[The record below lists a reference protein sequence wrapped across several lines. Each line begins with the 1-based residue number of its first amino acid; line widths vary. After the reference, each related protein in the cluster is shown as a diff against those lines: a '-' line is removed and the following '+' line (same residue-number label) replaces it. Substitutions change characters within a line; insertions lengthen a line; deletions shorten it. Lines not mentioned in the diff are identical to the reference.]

1 MTKLLL
7 LLFMFQMPV
16 HYVSDSHLVVYH
28 PPNVGVSTAR
38 AYLSVLSRIYSEESE
53 KFGMEARGKLRVRLC
68 RDAYDFSDLTG
79 VDSTASP
86 LWKDGELYIIAR
98 TKPGD
103 SAFRPALTAGVIHG
117 ILRHLRANGAPRWL
131 IYSAAVYESG
141 EYKECTAPPIE
152 SVRYFSDL
160 DEKIQEV
167 FSGGNSADLC
177 FYLGNT
183 GKFFDL
189 KFGVGSF
196 RKLVREF
203 RKETSFDAAV
213 QRLFHV
219 ERGKLESDWRD
230 FMARQV
236 KSG

>member
-1 MTKLLL
+1 MTRLILLL
-7 LLFMFQMPV
+7 MIFQMPP
-16 HYVSDSHLVVYH
+16 HHLSDSHLAVYC
-28 PPNVGVSTAR
+28 PPGVSVSTAR
-38 AYLSVLSRIYSEESE
+38 AYLSVLSKIYSEESE
-53 KFGMEARGKLRVRLC
+53 KFGTEARGKLSVRLC

-86 LWKDGELYIIAR
+86 LWKDGELYVIAR
-98 TKPGD
+98 GNPGD
-103 SAFRPALTAGVIHG
+103 PEFRSALTAGIIHG
-117 ILRHLRANGAPRWL
+117 ILEHLRSNGAPRWL

-160 DEKIQEV
+160 DEKIQEA
-167 FSGGNSADLC
+167 FSGGNPADLC

-189 KFGVGSF
+189 KFGVGAF
-196 RKLVREF
+196 LKLVEEF
-203 RKETSFDAAV
+203 RRETDFDTVAAK
-213 QRLFHV
+213 LFHV
-219 ERGKLESDWRD
+219 KKSQLESDWRE

-236 KSG
+236 KGE